1 MLPALGFLAAGAVL
15 VYVGAEAS
23 IRGAGGLSRAAG
35 IPMFALG
42 ALLFGV
48 DLEGLGTAVV
58 ASSRGQ
64 GSLAAGEIF
73 GTILFLFSA
82 AFGAALLAARRPVA
96 SPPAAMVLAPA
107 ASVMVAAFAIA
118 DRVVDRLEA
127 ILLLLM
133 YAAYVALVVQDGRL
147 ARARGERIEK
157 EAAEA
162 PRSRWRLAALVLG
175 GLGVLYLGA
184 TMLVEG
190 GARLLSAAELSA
202 GFVGA
207 AVLGVLVSL
216 DEVLLEVLPIRRGT
230 PELATG
236 NLFGTVAAFCSGVLG
251 IAAMVRPLRLDGAA
265 PVAFLGAAV
274 LYTVVATVFLARGR
288 AWKGLGATVLVLY
301 VIWLLTAGSL

>member
-1 MLPALGFLAAGAVL
+1 L
-15 VYVGAEAS
+15 VYVGAEAAV
-23 IRGAGGLSRAAG
+23 RGAGGFARAAG

-48 DLEGLGTAVV
+48 DLEGLGTAMV

-64 GSLAAGEIF
+64 ASLAAGEIF

-82 AFGAALLAARRPVA
+82 AFGAALLAARQPVA
-96 SPPAAMVLAPA
+96 SPPATMVLAPA
-107 ASVMVAAFAIA
+107 ASVLVAAFSIA

-127 ILLLLM
+127 TLLLLL

-147 ARARGERIEK
+147 ARARAERIEK
-157 EAAEA
+157 EAGEA
-162 PRSRWRLAALVLG
+162 PRSRWRLMAFALG
-175 GLGVLYLGA
+175 GLAVLYVGA
-184 TMLVEG
+184 TLLVEG
-190 GARLLSAAELSA
+190 GTRFLSATDLSA

-216 DEVLLEVLPIRRGT
+216 DEVLLEVLPVRRGA
-230 PELATG
+230 PDLATG

-251 IAAMVRPLRLDGAA
+251 IAALIRPLRLDGAT
-265 PVAFLGAAV
+265 PVAFLGAAA

-288 AWKGLGATVLVLY
+288 AWKGLGVTVLVLY
-301 VIWLLTAGSL
+301 LIWLVTAGSL